1 MSDVVKRSDY
11 PKTLVASSARSVTS
25 GNSGAIDM
33 TGVEAANILLDITTH
48 TGTSP
53 TLNVT
58 VETSADSSLGTGATW
73 YVLTTFTQKT
83 VVSNQY
89 LNFNR
94 NLGESIRI
102 SWTLGGTVPSFTF
115 SAVMDVTAFKGLN
128 L

>member
-1 MSDVVKRSDY
+1 MVVRKSDY

-33 TGVEAANILLDITTH
+33 EGVEAANILLDVTTA

-53 TLNVT
+53 TLDVT
-58 VETSADSSLGTGATW
+58 VETSADSSLGTAATW
-73 YVLTTFTQKT
+73 YTLTTFTQASGVT
-83 VVSNQY
+83 NQY

-94 NLGESIRI
+94 NLGQSVRI
-102 SWTLGGTVPSFTF
+102 SWTLGGTTPSFTF

-128 L
+128 V